1 MSTATRQLWPL
12 RGGIHPP
19 EEKHLSNTAAIRD
32 AGLPE
37 QFVLPLRQHIGAP
50 AKPCVEVGD
59 LVLTGQRIADATGPV
74 SAAIH
79 APSSGR
85 IVAIEARPIPHPSGL
100 PDLCMVLEPDG
111 RDRWVERAPIEHWA
125 ALAPAKLLERVREA
139 GIAGLGGAGFPTA
152 IKLAGGHDGSLQ
164 TLILNGVE
172 CEPYIT
178 ADDVLMRH
186 HAREI
191 VAGAHMLMHLSGT
204 SEALIVLE
212 DNKPEA
218 IAALQSAV
226 HEAGDDR
233 LEIVVI
239 PTRYPSGGEKQLIQ
253 IVTGKE
259 VPSGG
264 LPADLG
270 ILCQNVGTAVAV
282 RRAIEDGEPLIRR
295 VTTVTGRAVDAPGNF
310 DVRLGTPFAHLLA
323 RAELVTDRLARLVM
337 GGSMMGVAMHE
348 MSVPIVK
355 TTNCILAAT
364 ADEFP
369 DPAPEQSCIRCGMCE
384 VACPAGLLPQQLYWF
399 SRAQDLDAARDH
411 ALMDCIECGAC
422 AWVCPSA
429 IPLVQYYRHTKAAI
443 RQQDADAVRA
453 ERSRE
458 RFEHHQARIEIE
470 QAEREAKKRARAE
483 AARKKAEAKAAAQA
497 AADKEAS
504 GQASADESARTAP
517 RSALTAPAAD
527 RAARAAVVAAALER
541 ADAKGRAPAESGS
554 ETEVRRSDPS
564 IRHEALTARIEKTRA
579 DHAAALDE
587 GDSIRAGKL
596 EAKIK
601 GMEGKLEALRS
612 ELDGNA

>member
-1 MSTATRQLWPL
+1 M
-12 RGGIHPP
+12 
-19 EEKHLSNTAAIRD
+19 
-32 AGLPE
+32 
-37 QFVLPLRQHIGAP
+37 
-50 AKPCVEVGD
+50 
-59 LVLTGQRIADATGPV
+59 
-74 SAAIH
+74 
-79 APSSGR
+79 
-85 IVAIEARPIPHPSGL
+85 
-100 PDLCMVLEPDG
+100 
-111 RDRWVERAPIEHWA
+111 
-125 ALAPAKLLERVREA
+125 
-139 GIAGLGGAGFPTA
+139 
-152 IKLAGGHDGSLQ
+152 
-164 TLILNGVE
+164 
-172 CEPYIT
+172 
-178 ADDVLMRH
+178 
-186 HAREI
+186 
-191 VAGAHMLMHLSGT
+191 
-204 SEALIVLE
+204 
-212 DNKPEA
+212 
-218 IAALQSAV
+218 
-226 HEAGDDR
+226 
-233 LEIVVI
+233 I

-458 RFEHHQARIEIE
+458 RFEHHQARMEIE

-504 GQASADESARTAP
+504 DPASADESARAAP
-517 RSALTAPAAD
+517 RSAITAPAAD

-554 ETEVRRSDPS
+554 KTEVRGSDPS

-579 DHAAALDE
+579 DHAAAMDE

>member
-1 MSTATRQLWPL
+1 MSSAVRQLWPL

-19 EEKHLSNTAAIRD
+19 EEKHLSNAAAIRD
-32 AGLPE
+32 AGLAD
-37 QFVLPLRQHIGAP
+37 QLVLPLRQHVGAS
-50 AKPCVEVGD
+50 AKPCVNVGD
-59 LVLTGQRIADATGPV
+59 FVLTGQRIADAAGAV

-79 APSSGR
+79 APSSGH

-100 PDLCMVLEPDG
+100 PDLCIVIAPDG
-111 RDRWVERAPIEHWA
+111 KDRWIERTPIENWA
-125 ALAPAKLLERVREA
+125 DLAPAKLLERVREA

-152 IKLAGGHDGSLQ
+152 VKLAGGHDGSLQ

-178 ADDVLMRH
+178 ADDVLMRYR
-186 HAREI
+186 ADEI
-191 VAGAHMLMHLSGT
+191 VAGARILMHLSGT
-204 SEALIVLE
+204 TEALIVLE

-218 IAALQSAV
+218 IAALQRAER
-226 HEAGDDR
+226 EAGDPR
-233 LEIVVI
+233 IEIVVI

-253 IVTGKE
+253 IVTGRE

-310 DVRLGTPFAHLLA
+310 DVRLGTPFAHLLS
-323 RAELVTDRLARLVM
+323 RAELATDRLARLVM

-348 MSVPIVK
+348 TSVPIVK

-364 ADEFP
+364 AAEFP

-384 VACPAGLLPQQLYWF
+384 IACPAGLLPQQLYWF
-399 SRAQDLDAARDH
+399 SRAQELDAAREH

-458 RFEHHQARIEIE
+458 RFEHRQARIEAE
-470 QAEREAKKRARAE
+470 LAEREARKRARAD
-483 AARKKAEAKAAAQA
+483 AARKKAEAKAAAPAAESAATA
-497 AADKEAS
+497 AAPPKEAPGDGS
-504 GQASADESARTAP
+504 GGGEP
-517 RSALTAPAAD
+517 APAAD

-541 ADAKGRAPAESGS
+541 AGAPPPKAADAGEQTAARKPDPRA
-554 ETEVRRSDPS
+554 
-564 IRHEALTARIEKTRA
+564 RHEALAARIEKTRA

-587 GDSIRAGKL
+587 GDGVRAGKL

-601 GMEGKLEALRS
+601 GMEGKLEALRAES
-612 ELDGNA
+612 DGTA

>member
-1 MSTATRQLWPL
+1 MSTAVRQLWPL

-19 EEKHLSNTAAIRD
+19 EEKHLSNAVTIRD
-32 AGLPE
+32 AGLPD
-37 QFVLPLRQHIGAP
+37 QFVMPLRQHVGAP

-59 LVLTGQRIADATGPV
+59 VVLTGQRIADAAGPV

-85 IVAIEARPIPHPSGL
+85 IAAIEPRPIPHPSGL
-100 PDLCMVLEPDG
+100 PDLCMVVEPDG
-111 RDRWVERAPIEHWA
+111 EDRWIERAPIENWIE
-125 ALAPAKLLERVREA
+125 LAPATLLERVREA

-152 IKLAGGHDGSLQ
+152 IKLAGGRDGRLQ
-164 TLILNGVE
+164 TLMLNGVE

-178 ADDVLMRH
+178 ADDVLMRY
-186 HAREI
+186 HAGEI
-191 VAGAHMLMHLSGT
+191 VAGARMLMHLSGT
-204 SEALIVLE
+204 TEALVVLE

-218 IAALQSAV
+218 IAALQAAARD
-226 HEAGDDR
+226 AGDDR
-233 LEIVVI
+233 IEIVVI

-310 DVRLGTPFAHLLA
+310 DVRLGTPFARLLT
-323 RAELVTDRLARLVM
+323 RAELATDRLARLVM

-348 MSVPIVK
+348 TSVPIVK

-364 ADEFP
+364 AAEFP
-369 DPAPEQSCIRCGMCE
+369 APAPEQSCIRCGMCE

-429 IPLVQYYRHTKAAI
+429 IPLVQYYRHTKSAI

-458 RFEHHQARIEIE
+458 RFEHHQARIEAE

-483 AARKKAEAKAAAQA
+483 AARKKAEAKIAAQA
-497 AADKEAS
+497 A
-504 GQASADESARTAP
+504 ESAAPAETTANDAP
-517 RSALTAPAAD
+517 QNPSGDAIPAPAAD

-541 ADAKGRAPAESGS
+541 ASAQTDMGADTGQKAAANKPDPQARHDALA
-554 ETEVRRSDPS
+554 
-564 IRHEALTARIEKTRA
+564 ARIEKTRA

-587 GDSIRAGKL
+587 GDGVRAGKL

-601 GMEGKLEALRS
+601 GMEAKLEALRA
-612 ELDGNA
+612 ELDGTA